1 MAEAEERALAS
12 PQSEG
17 RSGAGEEAPERTPE
31 SGAALGVG
39 EPAASPAGSPSNEEP
54 ASDSKKKSNGAAGR
68 ERRAGEGRDGL
79 VTGGSE
85 SQSAAR
91 ARGGGP

>member
-1 MAEAEERALAS
+1 MAEAEERAPIS

-39 EPAASPAGSPSNEEP
+39 EPAASPAGSPGSEDP
-54 ASDSKKKSNGAAGR
+54 AGDAKKKSNGAAGR
-68 ERRAGEGRDGL
+68 VWRAGAGRDSA
-79 VTGGSE
+79 VTGESE

-91 ARGGGP
+91 AGGCGP